1 MIEVKNLNKV
11 FTKTLKSKGLRNF
24 LKKEKKEYIAVNNI
38 SFNVKRGEIVAF
50 VRTKWSW
57 KKYHYKNAY
66 RNNTSNER

>member
-11 FTKTLKSKGLRNF
+11 FTKTIKGKGLKNF
-24 LKKEKKEYIAVNNI
+24 FKKEKKDYIAVNNI
-38 SFNVKRGEIVAF
+38 TFNVKRGEIVAF
-50 VRTKWSW
+50 VRTKWSR